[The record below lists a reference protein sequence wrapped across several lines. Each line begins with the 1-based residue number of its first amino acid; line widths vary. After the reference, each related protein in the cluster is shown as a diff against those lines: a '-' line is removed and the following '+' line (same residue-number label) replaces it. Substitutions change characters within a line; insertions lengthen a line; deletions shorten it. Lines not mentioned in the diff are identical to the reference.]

1 MYKLQIHN
9 DGKERYQ
16 SFEARLIEYEYSDL
30 SGYGGNLE
38 ESILELKKK
47 VDEMIKNLK
56 EIDWENFDMVDW
68 KGEIIENK

>member
-1 MYKLQIHN
+1 MSLN
-9 DGKERYQ
+9 DIEIYNYQ
-16 SFEARLIEYEYSDL
+16 SFEATLIEEYSDL
-30 SGYGGNLE
+30 SGYGANLE

-68 KGEIIENK
+68 KGEII

>member
-1 MYKLQIHN
+1 MSLN
-9 DGKERYQ
+9 DIEIYNYQ
-16 SFEARLIEYEYSDL
+16 SFEATLIEEYSDL
-30 SGYGGNLE
+30 SGYGANLE

>member
-16 SFEARLIEYEYSDL
+16 SFEARLIEEYSDL
-30 SGYGGNLE
+30 SGYGANLE

-56 EIDWENFDMVDW
+56 EIDWENFDIVDW

>member
-9 DGKERYQ
+9 DGKEKYQ
-16 SFEARLIEYEYSDL
+16 SFEARLIEYEYLDL
-30 SGYGGNLE
+30 SGYGANLE

-47 VDEMIKNLK
+47 VDEMIKNLN
-56 EIDWENFDMVDW
+56 EIDWDNFDMVDW